1 MKLFKRCTC
10 DGDGR
15 CVHPYWYRFWLHRR
29 EHRGSTHTPNHD
41 LAKRIAIKRQN
52 EALETREKLRKPKAI
67 KLSEHVKT
75 YADWAEKTNRSAL
88 RKDRRVL
95 TQFVATIGDRFLD
108 EITAFH
114 VERWKTLRAKDVAQS
129 SVNRELNVIRGCL
142 SRAVEWGR
150 LIVSPMKSVKPYR
163 VDNVRMRVLSSDEIR
178 LLLDSCPP
186 ALALIARTTLES
198 LPRLSEVL
206 NLRVE
211 DLGPDYVTIVQTKN
225 GKTRRVPLTPELRA
239 ELVAHAHKSGYVFGQ
254 GTNGKPP
261 RQEAISVAFGRLMR
275 SVGLDGVTHHV
286 LRHTG
291 ASAMVAAGIS
301 LRVVQDIGGWST
313 LRMLERYAHPSG
325 AEMSRAVRVLTA
337 YTATGTKTG
346 TAPKN
351 DQSTSKKRGRVSVVK
366 KDVTKWRPQRD
377 SAISCRT
384 PIASKY
390 RRPECPFDTMPGQAY
405 SIVLWQ
411 TGRTRM
417 QWLLASAVRRKAG

>member
-10 DGDGR
+10 DGESR
-15 CVHPYWYRFWLHRR
+15 CDHAYWYRFWLHRR
-29 EHRGSTHTPNHD
+29 EHRGSTHTANHD
-41 LAKRIAIKRQN
+41 LARRIAIKRQH
-52 EALETREKLRKPKAI
+52 EALETREKLRKPKPI
-67 KLSEHVKT
+67 KVSEHVKM
-75 YADWAEKTNRSAL
+75 YAEWAEKTNRSAL

-95 TQFVATIGDRFLD
+95 TQFVDTIGDRLLD
-108 EITAFH
+108 EVTAFH
-114 VERWKTLRAKDVAQS
+114 VERWKTLRSKDVAQS
-129 SVNRELNVIRGCL
+129 SVNRELNVIRGCF

-150 LIVSPMKSVKPYR
+150 LIVSPMKSVKQYR
-163 VDNVRMRVLSSDEIR
+163 VDNVRMRVLSPDEIT
-178 LLLDSCPP
+178 LVLESCPP

-198 LPRLSEVL
+198 LPRLSEAL

-211 DLGPDYVTIVQTKN
+211 DLGPDYATIVQTKN

-254 GTNGKPP
+254 GDKGRPP

-275 SVGLDGVTHHV
+275 SIGLEGVTHHA

-325 AEMSRAVRVLTA
+325 AEMSRAVRVLTP

-346 TAPKN
+346 TAPKT
-351 DQSTSKKRGRVSVVK
+351 DLTTSTKRSGETIVK
-366 KDVTKWRPQRD
+366 SEVTKWRPQRD
-377 SAISCRT
+377 SNPCFGLERATS
-384 PIASKY
+384 
-390 RRPECPFDTMPGQAY
+390 
-405 SIVLWQ
+405 
-411 TGRTRM
+411 
-417 QWLLASAVRRKAG
+417 

>member
-1 MKLFKRCTC
+1 MKLFKRCEC
-10 DGDGR
+10 DGDAR
-15 CVHPYWYRFWLHRR
+15 CDHPYWYRFWLHRR
-29 EHRGSTHTPNHD
+29 EHRGSTHTANHE
-41 LAKRIAIKRQN
+41 LARRIAIKRQN
-52 EALETREKLRKPKAI
+52 ESLETREKLRRPKAI

-95 TQFVATIGDRFLD
+95 TQFVDTIGDRFLD

-114 VERWKTLRAKDVAQS
+114 IERWKTLRARDVAQS

-163 VDNVRMRVLSSDEIR
+163 VDNVRMRVLSPDEIR
-178 LLLDSCPP
+178 LLLSSCPP

-211 DLGPDYVTIVQTKN
+211 DLGPDYVTILQTKN

-239 ELVAHAHKSGYVFGQ
+239 ALVTHAHKKGYVFGQ
-254 GTNGKPP
+254 GREGKPP

-275 SVGLDGVTHHV
+275 SIGLDGVTHHV

-313 LRMLERYAHPSG
+313 LRMLERYTHPSG
-325 AEMSRAVRVLTA
+325 AEMSRAVRVLTQ
-337 YTATGTKTG
+337 YTTTGTKTG

-351 DQSTSKKRGRVSVVK
+351 DHRAPKGRGRVSAVK
-366 KDVTKWRPQRD
+366 SGVAIWRPQRD
-377 SAISCRT
+377 SNPCFGLERATS
-384 PIASKY
+384 
-390 RRPECPFDTMPGQAY
+390 
-405 SIVLWQ
+405 
-411 TGRTRM
+411 
-417 QWLLASAVRRKAG
+417 

>member
-1 MKLFKRCTC
+1 MKLFKRCSC
-10 DGDGR
+10 DSNGR
-15 CVHPYWYRFWLHRR
+15 CEHPYWYRFWLHRR
-29 EHRGSTHTPNHD
+29 EHRGSTYTANHD
-41 LAKRIAIKRQN
+41 LARRIAIKRQN
-52 EALETREKLRKPKAI
+52 ESLETREKLRKPKAI

-114 VERWKTLRAKDVAQS
+114 VERWKTLRSRDVTQS

-163 VDNVRMRVLSSDEIR
+163 VDNVRTRVLSPDEIK
-178 LLLDSCPP
+178 LLLESCPP
-186 ALALIARTTLES
+186 ALGLIARMTLES

-211 DLGPDYVTIVQTKN
+211 DLGPDYATILQTKN

-239 ELVAHAHKSGYVFGQ
+239 ALVAHAHRRGYVFGQ
-254 GTNGKPP
+254 GRHGKPP
-261 RQEAISVAFGRLMR
+261 RQEAVSVAFGRLMR
-275 SVGLDGVTHHV
+275 SIGFDDVTHHV

-325 AEMSRAVRVLTA
+325 AEMSRAVRVLTP

-346 TAPKN
+346 TETKN
-351 DQSTSKKRGRVSVVK
+351 GQRASKKRGRVSLVK
-366 KDVTKWRPQRD
+366 SGVTKKRPQRD
-377 SAISCRT
+377 SNPCFGLERATSWASGRWGRSEEELIL
-384 PIASKY
+384 PI
-390 RRPECPFDTMPGQAY
+390 
-405 SIVLWQ
+405 I
-411 TGRTRM
+411 TRAT
-417 QWLLASAVRRKAG
+417 LLPSM